1 MVHRSKSN
9 WLQAVSAWRCRDMGS
24 MPHSSPL
31 HVLWSKKTWQVLKES
46 MKVVCL
52 QQVCVKP
59 EVPKI
64 HPVWCCAQATD
75 ANTYKMFRKRWTNLH
90 LRHVVCFSLRKDSN
104 WTVTRTKINE
114 LSNVGRLALGSL
126 VRRVVGEL
134 QPELRL
140 WPWPTEHPWV
150 PALILSSHMEREMQF
165 TLDVS
170 ITAGFPLTI
179 PYLLLISWLLFTICT
194 FGQKSTAAKRA
205 SGSGNLTLTVTLSDP
220 RSKMTKMNP
229 WNPWKHFCYLVF
241 LHSDWHLMVLDTRE
255 HGRSGHEIFQNLA
268 LYDMNPVSRW
278 HKDSQSNWFR
288 EALTCPR
295 TQKGR
300 GSAHILLALPL
311 WDRPAAGSPCGHH
324 FHGS

>member
-1 MVHRSKSN
+1 MLDRSKSN
-9 WLQAVSAWRCRDMGS
+9 WVQAVSAWRCRDMGS

-46 MKVVCL
+46 IKVVCL

-75 ANTYKMFRKRWTNLH
+75 ANTYKMFQKLWTNLH

-150 PALILSSHMEREMQF
+150 L
-165 TLDVS
+165 
-170 ITAGFPLTI
+170 
-179 PYLLLISWLLFTICT
+179 
-194 FGQKSTAAKRA
+194 
-205 SGSGNLTLTVTLSDP
+205 
-220 RSKMTKMNP
+220 P
-229 WNPWKHFCYLVF
+229 WFC
-241 LHSDWHLMVLDTRE
+241 LHTW
-255 HGRSGHEIFQNLA
+255 
-268 LYDMNPVSRW
+268 
-278 HKDSQSNWFR
+278 
-288 EALTCPR
+288 
-295 TQKGR
+295 KGR
-300 GSAHILLALPL
+300 CNLHWMFQSLQDFHWQFLTYYSYTDYTDYCSLSAHLDRRALQQSVPPDPEIWHSPSPL
-311 WDRPAAGSPCGHH
+311 VTQDPKWPKWT
-324 FHGS
+324 HGIHGNTFVI